1 MSEVIFI
8 SDILD
13 KLGEIAGGVTE
24 FIANIFNGLV
34 KVFYAS
40 PDGTAPAEL
49 TFLGYLLLIVV
60 VMAFAKYAL
69 GIIMRIIKLRG

>member
-1 MSEVIFI
+1 MSEVIII
-8 SDILD
+8 SNILEE
-13 KLGEIAGGVTE
+13 LGAIAGGVTE

-40 PDGTAPAEL
+40 PNGTDPAEL
-49 TFLGYLLLIVV
+49 TFLGYLLLVV
-60 VMAFAKYAL
+60 VVLAFAKYAL